1 VVVFAVAGR
10 VVVAAAA
17 AAAEKH
23 TGEIVHQ
30 CKDTL
35 IGTVAKE
42 SLLIWISMSRYQ

>member
-1 VVVFAVAGR
+1 VVVFVAVI
-10 VVVAAAA
+10 VVFVVAVA

-30 CKDTL
+30 CKDTS

-42 SLLIWISMSRYQ
+42 SLPI

>member
-1 VVVFAVAGR
+1 MVVFVAGM
-10 VVVAAAA
+10 VVFVVAVAA

-42 SLLIWISMSRYQ
+42 SLPI